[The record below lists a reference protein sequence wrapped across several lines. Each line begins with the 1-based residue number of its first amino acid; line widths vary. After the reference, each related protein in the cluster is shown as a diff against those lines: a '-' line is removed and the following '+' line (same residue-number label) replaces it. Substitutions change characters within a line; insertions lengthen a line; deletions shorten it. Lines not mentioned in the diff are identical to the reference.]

1 MTTNMSL
8 GFLAAGLGLF
18 LIALVAISVLQ
29 GNTARQAIAHY
40 DAHPVAMDK
49 M

>member
-8 GFLAAGLGLF
+8 GFLAAGLALL

-29 GNTARQAIAHY
+29 GNTAREAIARY
-40 DAHPVAMDK
+40 DAHPAAMSP